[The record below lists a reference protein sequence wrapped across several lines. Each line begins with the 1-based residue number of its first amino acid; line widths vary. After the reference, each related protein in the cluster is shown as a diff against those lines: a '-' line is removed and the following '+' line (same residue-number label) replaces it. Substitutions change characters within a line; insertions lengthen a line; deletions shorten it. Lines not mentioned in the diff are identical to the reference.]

1 MTSVGK
7 PKNDKAWEK
16 LFDEYNIVEQINRR
30 GQFII
35 SSAQINEVRESR
47 LMAKFDQSVN
57 LPQIFRNNRL
67 SILPISR
74 SKYIIAPINT
84 HHPITYDTNVEVISV
99 PFPAHIE
106 SIDYSDLYSEA
117 VALNCAFIAKIIDDL
132 VGDETVHTIS
142 GRMSTENFSFSI
154 DSTNNEQN
162 PYQIDVNR
170 SQCEIDGGFEGRTH
184 FALVEAKS
192 YTVDDFLIRQ
202 LYYPYR
208 LWSGKLRKKVI
219 PILMIFSQDIFHF
232 FIYEFT
238 DEAQYSSLQLVQ
250 QRRYAI
256 APEEITR
263 SDVNALLS
271 QIKPVSEPAGV
282 PFPQADRFDRVV
294 DLLSLLAVRD
304 LTKDD
309 ITANYQFD
317 MRQTNYYTDAGR
329 YLELIRKFTD
339 PDTREVTFALT
350 DEARLLLRQRHKQKY
365 LGLIRKIF
373 EHVVYSRTFRLALG
387 LGRIPTDD
395 EISQVIIDSQ
405 INIGGATVGRRSRTV
420 RSWIKWI
427 WEQIED

>member
-1 MTSVGK
+1 M
-7 PKNDKAWEK
+7 E
-16 LFDEYNIVEQINRR
+16 E
-30 GQFII
+30 
-35 SSAQINEVRESR
+35 
-47 LMAKFDQSVN
+47 
-57 LPQIFRNNRL
+57 
-67 SILPISR
+67 
-74 SKYIIAPINT
+74 
-84 HHPITYDTNVEVISV
+84 
-99 PFPAHIE
+99 
-106 SIDYSDLYSEA
+106 
-117 VALNCAFIAKIIDDL
+117 
-132 VGDETVHTIS
+132 ETVHTIS

-154 DSTNNEQN
+154 DSAYIDQN

-170 SQCEIDGGFEGRTH
+170 SQCEIDGGFEGRTR
-184 FALVEAKS
+184 FALVEAKNF
-192 YTVDDFLIRQ
+192 TVDDFLIRQ

-238 DEAQYSSLQLVQ
+238 GESRYNSLQLVQ

-263 SDVNALLS
+263 SDVNALLLL
-271 QIKPVSEPAGV
+271 IKSVPEPRGT
-282 PFPQADRFDRVV
+282 PFPQADRFDRVI

-309 ITANYQFD
+309 ITTNYQFD
-317 MRQTNYYTDAGR
+317 TRQTDYYTSAGR
-329 YLELIRKFTD
+329 YLGLIRRFTD
-339 PDTREVTFALT
+339 SGTDEVTFTLT

-365 LGLIRKIF
+365 LGLIRKIL
-373 EHVVYSRTFRLALG
+373 EHVVYNRTFRLAID

-427 WEQIED
+427 WEQIGD